1 MASGNSRA
9 GRPRL
14 PIKLIL
20 PKQGRG
26 RSVQK
31 ALTSP
36 AARFRERLRRRVG
49 TPRKASS
56 SAALR
61 TVTVPA
67 RVRRRAASFN
77 GLGSARG
84 GACRCRRIVPA
95 WSVSSAWMPTRYRQ
109 QRVRDQGPFRA
120 AFATTSYMPPDSAA
134 VRRKVLVVGR
144 MPISATSIGIS
155 AQTCTL
161 RWCRRRRAVRFAA
174 ARLARL
180 SRAAIGL
187 MIRVGGTDRPS
198 DSAPTRLRHALRMQE
213 SGPRPWGPPR

>member
-1 MASGNSRA
+1 M
-9 GRPRL
+9 
-14 PIKLIL
+14 
-20 PKQGRG
+20 
-26 RSVQK
+26 
-31 ALTSP
+31 
-36 AARFRERLRRRVG
+36 
-49 TPRKASS
+49 
-56 SAALR
+56 R

-77 GLGSARG
+77 GPGSACG
-84 GACRCRRIVPA
+84 DACPCRRIVPA
-95 WSVSSAWMPTRYRQ
+95 WSVSPALMHTRYQ
-109 QRVRDQGPFRA
+109 QRRVRDQGPFRA

-134 VRRKVLVVGR
+134 VRRKMLVVGR
-144 MPISATSIGIS
+144 MPISATIIGIS

-198 DSAPTRLRHALRMQE
+198 DSAQTGRRHALRMHE
-213 SGPRPWGPPR
+213 SGPLPWGPPR